1 MGKVR
6 FSKTIQ
12 YKGREI
18 AVVYQYDTN
27 TWESWLKFDG
37 ETFSKK
43 KVLGEGSN
51 GRAIQYERKLQS
63 PKIKSDIPRYLVV
76 KQSLHANPN
85 FDREARF
92 TALIHEFAVV
102 LFQKYMIIPYVE
114 GRSLHEINITSFPQ
128 LLKLFIAATKAVL
141 ICHNRGVVHGDI
153 KRDNIQ
159 ITEEIDGLPVDFGS
173 SGKIGDMAN
182 GFLKQTAISQK
193 RAQFIKKY
201 PHIDPDRLD
210 SHQYHPKQDIYGLG
224 YMLIRLR
231 QNSPFDKMLKSNQTY
246 MKLRNHTYTTNPN
259 RPSAKKILD
268 YLNGWQRQT
277 SSPPQKS
284 PQLLPPAKNQIAE
297 EKTRQLS
304 TASTKPQ
311 QQKLPS
317 TTFFSLAPAS
327 KQRKPKRTEDNPP
340 ETNLPK
346 KSRIT

>member
-1 MGKVR
+1 
-6 FSKTIQ
+6 
-12 YKGREI
+12 
-18 AVVYQYDTN
+18 
-27 TWESWLKFDG
+27 
-37 ETFSKK
+37 
-43 KVLGEGSN
+43 
-51 GRAIQYERKLQS
+51 
-63 PKIKSDIPRYLVV
+63 
-76 KQSLHANPN
+76 
-85 FDREARF
+85 
-92 TALIHEFAVV
+92 
-102 LFQKYMIIPYVE
+102 
-114 GRSLHEINITSFPQ
+114 
-128 LLKLFIAATKAVL
+128 
-141 ICHNRGVVHGDI
+141 
-153 KRDNIQ
+153 
-159 ITEEIDGLPVDFGS
+159 
-173 SGKIGDMAN
+173 
-182 GFLKQTAISQK
+182 
-193 RAQFIKKY
+193 
-201 PHIDPDRLD
+201 
-210 SHQYHPKQDIYGLG
+210 
-224 YMLIRLR
+224 MLIRLR